1 MTDWLVPLTPLLVL
15 LIVML
20 FRFVGCTPFSAAPT
34 PPAPLTVVFDNPK
47 DGEKIRGKI
56 APVSLTAAGGT
67 GPYNFQVSLDSVQVH
82 NAPSNAFTVD
92 TTTVNNASHTFAAT
106 VTDANSVTATASV
119 TVTVDNTVP
128 YRDFIMGVMLPPGT
142 VLPPGAAGPS
152 PGDLVCYWRLIELAS
167 VGPGLATAKDE
178 KGLEPGNYTIPPP
191 VAGETPVSPG
201 WGDGGAEAVPAPTI
215 AAGQPGLIDSDPAAL
230 SRSFKG
236 GFVRVQ
242 RVNEMYPPMFTI
254 EAWVFPEW
262 NVANTD
268 YEHCLFD
275 SREAPL
281 GSAHGFRV
289 FTNRNNLLQAV
300 ADPGAVRIAA
310 DEAPPVTPSTPVAP
324 NLMSSLKR
332 HHVALT
338 YDGTTMTL
346 YLNGK
351 SVGQKPVAYGPP
363 VSTSLFIGIANALF
377 DQEDPEP
384 TIPAL
389 PIRPFI
395 GRIQE
400 VALHKKAL
408 SAAELKTHVDINH
421 S

>member
-1 MTDWLVPLTPLLVL
+1 MTDWLVPLTPVLVL
-15 LIVML
+15 LIVLL
-20 FRFVGCTPFSAAPT
+20 FRFVGCTPFSAAP
-34 PPAPLTVVFDNPK
+34 ADLTVVFDKPK
-47 DGEKIRGKI
+47 PLDTIRGK
-56 APVSLTAAGGT
+56 AAQVSLTAAGGT
-67 GPYNFQVSLDSVQVH
+67 FPYTFEVTLDGVQVH
-82 NAPSNAFTVD
+82 NDPSNAFTVD
-92 TTTVNNASHTFAAT
+92 TTTVSNGSRTLAAT
-106 VTDANSVTATASV
+106 VTDASGSTAMASV
-119 TVTVDNTVP
+119 TVAVANIVP
-128 YRDFIMGVMLPPGT
+128 YRDFIMGVPLPPDT
-142 VLPPGAAGPS
+142 VLPPAATGPS
-152 PGDLVCYWRLIELAS
+152 PGDLVCYWRLIEPAS

-178 KGLEPGNYTIPPP
+178 KSLEPGNYTIPPP
-191 VAGETPVSPG
+191 VAGETPVSPDTH
-201 WGDGGAEAVPAPTI
+201 DGGAEAVPTPTI
-215 AAGQPGLIDSDPAAL
+215 TAGQTGLIDSDPAAL

-242 RVNEMYPPMFTI
+242 RVTAMYPPTFTI

-275 SREAPL
+275 SREAPM

-289 FTNRNNLLQAV
+289 FTNRKNLLQAI
-300 ADPGAVRIAA
+300 ADPGSARIAA
-310 DEAPPVTPSTPVAP
+310 DEPPPVTPSTPVAP
-324 NLMSSLKR
+324 NLMSSFTR

-338 YDGTTMTL
+338 YDGATMTL

-377 DQEDPEP
+377 DQVDPEP

-400 VALHKKAL
+400 VVLHKKAL
-408 SAAELKTHVDINH
+408 SAAEIKTHVDINH